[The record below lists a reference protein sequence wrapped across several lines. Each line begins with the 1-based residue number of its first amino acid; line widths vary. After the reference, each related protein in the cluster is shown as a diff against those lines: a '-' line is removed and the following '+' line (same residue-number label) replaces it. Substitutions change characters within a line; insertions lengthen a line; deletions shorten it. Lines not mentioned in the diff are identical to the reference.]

1 MLTVALP
8 GPTGPLKVAGPLGIC
23 PPCPPPLG
31 GPGGVPQG
39 SVLGPLCFV
48 LYTSDVFNI
57 AHQQGFFIHGYADDL
72 QLYQHC
78 LPRDSCA
85 LSARFSS
92 CMERIRSWMAS
103 NRLRLNPSKTEVI
116 WLGSTR
122 RLANASTPTSVT
134 VDGCTIM
141 TSTQVR
147 SLGVTIDA
155 GLVFSSHISQLVRTS
170 YYQLRQLRSIRGS
183 LSVDSCHTLVR
194 ALILSRLDYCN
205 GLLYGSSA
213 ELIGKLDGVMRS
225 AARLILKRQ
234 RFDHIS
240 TLMRNQLH
248 WLDITARIKY
258 KMCVF
263 AFRCLKNTA
272 PRYLSD
278 YCIPVATLSG
288 RSHLRSAASGSLFV
302 PACRT
307 VTIGPRAFAVA
318 CPKSWNSLPQDLRV
332 PGITQGEFRNRLKTV
347 LFEEMLSGRL

>member
-1 MLTVALP
+1 M
-8 GPTGPLKVAGPLGIC
+8 
-23 PPCPPPLG
+23 
-31 GPGGVPQG
+31 PQG

-57 AHQQGFFIHGYADDL
+57 THQQGFFIHGYADDL

-78 LPRDSCA
+78 LPRDSCT
-85 LSARFSS
+85 LSARFGS
-92 CMERIRSWMAS
+92 CMEKIRSWMAS

-147 SLGVTIDA
+147 SLGVTLDA

-263 AFRCLKNTA
+263 AFHCLQNTA

-288 RSHLRSAASGSLFV
+288 RSRLRSAASGSLFV

-332 PGITQGEFRNRLKTV
+332 PGITLGEFRNKLKTV
-347 LFEEMLSGRL
+347 LFKEMLAG

>member
-1 MLTVALP
+1 MCSISRISKASSYTDTLMIYSYISTVCLVTVAP
-8 GPTGPLKVAGPLGIC
+8 
-23 PPCPPPLG
+23 
-31 GPGGVPQG
+31 
-39 SVLGPLCFV
+39 
-48 LYTSDVFNI
+48 
-57 AHQQGFFIHGYADDL
+57 
-72 QLYQHC
+72 
-78 LPRDSCA
+78 
-85 LSARFSS
+85 LSARFGS

-318 CPKSWNSLPQDLRV
+318 CPKSWNSLPPDLRV
-332 PGITQGEFRNRLKTV
+332 PGITLGEFRNLKTV

>member
-1 MLTVALP
+1 MSAVQWSTLQFCRVELWCAP
-8 GPTGPLKVAGPLGIC
+8 GLRTR
-23 PPCPPPLG
+23 
-31 GPGGVPQG
+31 
-39 SVLGPLCFV
+39 SVVFRLV
-48 LYTSDVFNI
+48 HTDVFNI
-57 AHQQGFFIHGYADDL
+57 AHQQGFFIHRYADDL

-78 LPRDSCA
+78 LLRESCA
-85 LSARFSS
+85 LSAHFGS
-92 CMERIRSWMAS
+92 CMEKIRSWMAS

-116 WLGSTR
+116 WLGSMK
-122 RLANASTPTSVT
+122 RLANASTPSSVT
-134 VDGCTIM
+134 VDRCTIM

-155 GLVFSSHISQLVRTS
+155 GLVFSSHISQLVRMS
-170 YYQLRQLRSIRGS
+170 YYKLRQLRSNRGS

-194 ALILSRLDYCN
+194 VLILSRLDYCN
-205 GLLYGSSA
+205 GLLYGWSA
-213 ELIGKLDGVMRS
+213 ELIGELDGVMRS

-258 KMCVF
+258 KMRVF
-263 AFRCLKNTA
+263 AFRCLQNTA

-278 YCIPVATLSG
+278 YCILVTTLSG

-307 VTIGPRAFAVA
+307 VTIGPRAFAMA
-318 CPKSWNSLPQDLRV
+318 CPKSWNSLPQDLCV
-332 PGITQGEFRNRLKTV
+332 LGITQGEFRNKLKTV
-347 LFEEMLSGRL
+347 LFEEMLADRL